1 MKKIFESI
9 YLFSKLTTSLV
20 LFTVLIIMGYFFYT
34 SYQNQD
40 KVYLE
45 TKTQENKFEEEINNN
60 STQIKRI
67 SENLVKNQ
75 SLLSQIEKLLKN
87 NSLKDDSSF
96 NINEEF
102 KIALEGIQ
110 KNINTLSKEIQSI
123 KVKINKFD
131 DLRTIEEDNTNI
143 VYEKSIND
151 LKSLI
156 LIKYENG
163 LDFEDELNSLENIIL
178 PDRDIFIEKIR
189 VIARKPY
196 KGHYFLE
203 DQFQLEMENYIK
215 KKIEK
220 NNNNFLYRIIM
231 PYIKIEPSQYNN
243 IKSND
248 SLLLIN
254 IKKLIKERQIDESIE
269 KLKLLDE
276 YEYFFFNTIEQSKIY
291 LEFNKNLLELI

>member
-1 MKKIFESI
+1 MKKMFESI

-45 TKTQENKFEEEINNN
+45 KKTQENKFEEEINNN
-60 STQIKRI
+60 STQIKII

-75 SLLSQIEKLLKN
+75 SLFSQIEKLLKN

-123 KVKINKFD
+123 KVEINKFD

-143 VYEKSIND
+143 LYEKSIND
-151 LKSLI
+151 LINLI
-156 LIKYENG
+156 LTKYENG

-189 VIARKPY
+189 VIARQPY

-215 KKIEK
+215 NKIEK
-220 NNNNFLYRIIM
+220 NNSNFLYKIIL
-231 PYIKIEPSQYNN
+231 PYVKIEPSQYNK
-243 IKSND
+243 IKSSD

-254 IKKLIKERQIDESIE
+254 IKKLIKEKEIDKSIE

-276 YEYFFFNTIEQSKIY
+276 YENYFFNTIEQSKIY
-291 LEFNKNLLELI
+291 IEFNKNLLELI